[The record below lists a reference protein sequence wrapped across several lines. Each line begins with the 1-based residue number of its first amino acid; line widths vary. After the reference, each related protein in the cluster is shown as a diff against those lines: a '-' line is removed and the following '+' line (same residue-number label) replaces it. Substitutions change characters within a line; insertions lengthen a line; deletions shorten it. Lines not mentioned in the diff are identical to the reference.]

1 MIRRIPIERLCD
13 GLGIDPIRDEVQVVD
28 GASLPHLLDRHPFGS
43 GLFPFTPLRPMLI
56 ANLTTPAEIAAA
68 ATLLSPLF
76 DIDHPLS
83 VMRSEGLAITE
94 ATIGTLANIPDAAAI
109 LIPASDPLAAGA
121 DPRAFHQIIA
131 RLRDVNGCPWDRKQ
145 THQSLRDSFVDE
157 VYEVVDAI
165 DSDDPANLAE
175 ELGDLFLLIV
185 MHAQIATESGAFTI
199 EEVYRDVASKIVR
212 RHPHVFADAAV
223 NGHDDLLRVWNDAK
237 SKERAERPDKGGTK
251 ASDGEP
257 HSMPA
262 LTRATRVL
270 SKHPSVAPR
279 WGEHGS
285 HGERLLDLLSEIV
298 ANGDDP
304 ETILRAALTRH
315 VEQQSDPAFTPKR

>member
-1 MIRRIPIERLCD
+1 MIRRIPIERICD
-13 GLGIDPIRDEVQVVD
+13 GLGIDLIRDEVQVAD
-28 GASLPHLLDRHPFGS
+28 GASLPHLLHRHPFGS

-56 ANLTTPAEIAAA
+56 ANLTTPGEIAAA
-68 ATLLSPLF
+68 ATVLSPLF
-76 DIDHPLS
+76 DIDHPVS
-83 VMRSEGLAITE
+83 VVRSEGLAIVE
-94 ATIGTLANIPDAAAI
+94 ATIGTLANIPDAVAI
-109 LIPASDPLAAGA
+109 FVPASDPLVAGA

-145 THQSLRDSFVDE
+145 THRSLRDSFIDE

-165 DSDDPANLAE
+165 DSNDPANLAE

-199 EEVYRDVASKIVR
+199 EEVYRDVAAKIVR
-212 RHPHVFADAAV
+212 RHPHVFADAEV
-223 NGHDDLLRVWNDAK
+223 NGHDDLPRIWNDAK
-237 SKERAERPDKGGTK
+237 SKERAKRPDKGGTK
-251 ASDGEP
+251 APDGEP

-270 SKHPSVAPR
+270 SKHPSIAQR
-279 WGEHGS
+279 SGENGS
-285 HGERLLDLLSEIV
+285 RGERLLDLLSEIV

-304 ETILRAALTRH
+304 DTILRAALAHH
-315 VEQQSDPAFTPKR
+315 VEQQSNPTFTIER